1 MMAKRTF
8 LSKPTLS
15 WWTPYW
21 SHCSKS
27 RRDWQRLFNWKSF
40 IRILIASMISGFV
53 TVFLFWLAVPLLPLG
68 RLRWLVVQIPGAV
81 LGLVVIAWIYRAI
94 PERISIFGDSVLVQ
108 HGDSAKQ
115 ILKSDI
121 IAARIVVYADETIR
135 LRIWFNRKQKRCST
149 TFGLAQSIDVSE
161 LEKALGRVLSVF
173 DARQRYAALHTK
185 RKESCRRST

>member
-1 MMAKRTF
+1 MMAKPTF
-8 LSKPTLS
+8 LSRPTLS
-15 WWTPYW
+15 WWAPYW

-81 LGLVVIAWIYRAI
+81 LGLVGIAWIYRTI
-94 PERISIFGDSVLVQ
+94 PERISIFGDSVLIQ

-115 ILKSDI
+115 ILKGDI
-121 IAARIVVYADETIR
+121 VAARIVVYADETIR
-135 LRIWFNRKQKRCST
+135 LRVWFNRKQKRCST
-149 TFGLAQSIDVSE
+149 TFGLAKSIDVSE
-161 LEKALGRVLSVF
+161 LEKALGQVLSVF
-173 DARQRYAALHTK
+173 DARQRYAALQK
-185 RKESCRRST
+185 RKS